1 MTTDRAQQIWKVFC
15 GELIDNGVKDSED
28 VKQALATSLREV
40 INLSNEWV
48 EIGGDSW
55 DMSNVVFVDAIMDIA
70 NELEEL
76 K

>member
-1 MTTDRAQQIWKVFC
+1 MR
-15 GELIDNGVKDSED
+15 E
-28 VKQALATSLREV
+28 ALSTSLREV

-70 NELEEL
+70 DELEVL

>member
-1 MTTDRAQQIWKVFC
+1 MTEIAQQIWKVFC
-15 GELIDNGVKDSED
+15 DELTQEPTDDMRE
-28 VKQALATSLREV
+28 ALSTSLREV

-55 DMSNVVFVDAIMDIA
+55 DARNVVFVDDIMDIA
-70 NELEEL
+70 DELEVL

>member
-1 MTTDRAQQIWKVFC
+1 MTTDKAQQIWKVFC
-15 GELIDNGVKDSED
+15 NELTQEPTDDMRE
-28 VKQALATSLREV
+28 ALSTSLREV

-70 NELEEL
+70 DELEAL

>member
-1 MTTDRAQQIWKVFC
+1 MTTDTAQKIWKVFC
-15 GELIDNGVKDSED
+15 KELTQPETDDMRE
-28 VKQALATSLREV
+28 ALATSLREV

-70 NELEEL
+70 DELEVL

>member
-1 MTTDRAQQIWKVFC
+1 MTDRAQQIWKVFC
-15 GELIDNGVKDSED
+15 NELTQKPTDDMRE
-28 VKQALATSLREV
+28 ALSTSLREV

-55 DMSNVVFVDAIMDIA
+55 DARNVVFVDDIMDIA
-70 NELEEL
+70 DELEVL

>member
-1 MTTDRAQQIWKVFC
+1 MTTDKAQQIWKVFC
-15 GELIDNGVKDSED
+15 NELTRKPTDDMRE
-28 VKQALATSLREV
+28 ALSTSLREV

-70 NELEEL
+70 DEIEAL
-76 K
+76 

>member
-1 MTTDRAQQIWKVFC
+1 MTDRAQQIWKVFC
-15 GELIDNGVKDSED
+15 DELTQEPKDDMRE
-28 VKQALATSLREV
+28 ALATSLREV

-70 NELEEL
+70 DEIEVL

>member
-15 GELIDNGVKDSED
+15 NELTQEPTDDMRE
-28 VKQALATSLREV
+28 ALSTSLREV

-55 DMSNVVFVDAIMDIA
+55 DMSNVVFVDAMLDIA
-70 NELEEL
+70 DEIEAL

>member
-28 VKQALATSLREV
+28 VKQALATALREV

-48 EIGGDSW
+48 EIGADSW

-70 NELEEL
+70 DELEV
-76 K
+76 

>member
-1 MTTDRAQQIWKVFC
+1 MTTDKAQQIWKVFC
-15 GELIDNGVKDSED
+15 NELTQPETDDMRE
-28 VKQALATSLREV
+28 ALSTSLREV

-70 NELEEL
+70 DELEVL

>member
-1 MTTDRAQQIWKVFC
+1 MTTDKAQQIWKVFC
-15 GELIDNGVKDSED
+15 NELTQKPTDDMRE
-28 VKQALATSLREV
+28 ALSTSLREV

-55 DMSNVVFVDAIMDIA
+55 DARNVVFVDDMIDIA
-70 NELEEL
+70 DEIEAL

>member
-1 MTTDRAQQIWKVFC
+1 MTEIAQQIWKVFC
-15 GELIDNGVKDSED
+15 DELTQEPTDDMRE
-28 VKQALATSLREV
+28 ALSTSLREV

-70 NELEEL
+70 DELEVL

>member
-15 GELIDNGVKDSED
+15 NELTQEPTDDMRE
-28 VKQALATSLREV
+28 ALSTSLREV
-40 INLSNEWV
+40 IILSNEWV

-70 NELEEL
+70 DELEVL

>member
-1 MTTDRAQQIWKVFC
+1 MTTDTAQKIWKVFC
-15 GELIDNGVKDSED
+15 DELTQKPTDDMRE
-28 VKQALATSLREV
+28 ALSTSLREV

-55 DMSNVVFVDAIMDIA
+55 DARNVVFVDAIMDIA

>member
-1 MTTDRAQQIWKVFC
+1 MTTDKAQQIWKVFC
-15 GELIDNGVKDSED
+15 KELTQKPTDDMRE
-28 VKQALATSLREV
+28 ALSTSLREV

-70 NELEEL
+70 DELEAL

>member
-1 MTTDRAQQIWKVFC
+1 MTEIAQQIWKVFC
-15 GELIDNGVKDSED
+15 DELTQEPTDDMRE
-28 VKQALATSLREV
+28 ALSTSLREV

-55 DMSNVVFVDAIMDIA
+55 DMSNVVFVDAMLDIA
-70 NELEEL
+70 DEIEAL